1 MRLITSRGRKKE
13 PKRNRCARQQK
24 ILQLL
29 ADADADVHVAV
40 AYYVFSFSRSF
51 LSLNDAKHAIAI
63 KSVDITL
70 THSHLLT
77 HTLRS
82 QCVCYGFSVPFER
95 FHSIQTHSACY
106 HRVINYSSESRH
118 FFCLFFTPS
127 VCASFLFQLIHAI
140 LSFAPQFPQRKE
152 SP

>member
-1 MRLITSRGRKKE
+1 MCVLLHRGEERE
-13 PKRNRCARQQK
+13 RKRNRCARQQK
-24 ILQLL
+24 ILQLP
-29 ADADADVHVAV
+29 ADVHVAV
-40 AYYVFSFSRSF
+40 AFYVFSFSRSF

-106 HRVINYSSESRH
+106 HRVINYSSKSRH

-140 LSFAPQFPQRKE
+140 LLSFAPQFSQRKE